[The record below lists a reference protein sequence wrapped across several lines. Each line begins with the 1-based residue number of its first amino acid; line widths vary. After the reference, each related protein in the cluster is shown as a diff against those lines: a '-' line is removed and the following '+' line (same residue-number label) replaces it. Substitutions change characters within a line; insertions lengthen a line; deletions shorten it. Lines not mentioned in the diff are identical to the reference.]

1 MIRAFFFLQT
11 IYAKILYMKIFYTL
25 LVIFLLISTSPSFA
39 QIGGGVNDTQLYSI
53 DMPDSFDGSTR
64 DSFYYMK
71 DDGEFSDDE
80 KDEEALYIFQQC
92 NSNFVQRIYYDCAC
106 VSGMFRLERDKEN
119 LVPQGQIVSEIFTNE
134 NSPCANT
141 IGIAGDSYNKCMDFV
156 SVFNKR
162 EKPETNQQYCQ
173 CVANDFA
180 SDFSKKPSLNLR
192 YIENMHVDLMAQ
204 CRRPS

>member
-1 MIRAFFFLQT
+1 
-11 IYAKILYMKIFYTL
+11 MKIFYTL
-25 LVIFLLISTSPSFA
+25 LATFLLINAPSSFA
-39 QIGGGVNDTQLYSI
+39 QIGGDINDTQLYSVE
-53 DMPDSFDGSTR
+53 MPESFDGSVR

-71 DDGEFSDDE
+71 DDGEFSSDE

-106 VSGMFRLERDKEN
+106 VSGMFRLERDKED
-119 LVPQGQIVSEIFTNE
+119 LVPQSQIVTEIFTNE

-156 SVFNKR
+156 SVFNER
-162 EKPETNQQYCQ
+162 ERPETNQKYCQ
-173 CVANDFA
+173 CVANNFA
-180 SDFSKKPSLNLR
+180 SNFSKKPSLNLR
-192 YIENMHVDLMAQ
+192 SIERMHIDSMSQ